1 MFSTGFALWSLV
13 VLFLLLVC
21 GMIPAFVQIRRTA
34 RQAEEFLK
42 IVQLELRP
50 VLINMKELIWNLNRA
65 SEQVTGGMEKVGGT
79 LDAIQEAGQTVRSAN
94 RLIRYAVVP
103 KLITSAAVMTGVRV
117 GLRTLVARLIGRR

>member
-1 MFSTGFALWSLV
+1 MFSTGLALWSLV
-13 VLFLLLVC
+13 VLFLLLVG

-50 VLINMKELIWNLNRA
+50 ALIDMKEVIRNLNRA
-65 SEQVTGGMEKVGGT
+65 SEQVTGGMEKVSGT
-79 LDAIQEAGQTVRSAN
+79 LEAIQEAGQTVRSAN
-94 RLIRYAVVP
+94 RLIQDVVVP
-103 KLITSAAVMTGVRV
+103 KLITSAAVMAGVRV

>member
-1 MFSTGFALWSLV
+1 MFSIEFALWSLV
-13 VLFLLLVC
+13 GLFLLLVC

-50 VLINMKELIWNLNRA
+50 ALIDMKEVIRNLNRA
-65 SEQVTGGMEKVGGT
+65 SEQVTGGMEKVSGT
-79 LDAIQEAGQTVRSAN
+79 LEAIQEAGQTVRSAN

>member
-50 VLINMKELIWNLNRA
+50 ALIDMKEVIRNLNRA
-65 SEQVTGGMEKVGGT
+65 SEQVTGGMEKVSGT
-79 LDAIQEAGQTVRSAN
+79 LDAIAEAGRIVRSAN
-94 RLIRYAVVP
+94 QLIQHSVVP

>member
-21 GMIPAFVQIRRTA
+21 GMVPAFVQIRRTA

-50 VLINMKELIWNLNRA
+50 ALIDMKEVIRNLNRA
-65 SEQVTGGMEKVGGT
+65 SEQVTGGMEKVSGT

>member
-13 VLFLLLVC
+13 VLVLLLVC

-50 VLINMKELIWNLNRA
+50 ALIDMKEVIRNLNRA

-79 LDAIQEAGQTVRSAN
+79 LDAIAEAGRTVRSAN
-94 RLIRYAVVP
+94 QLIRHSVVP
-103 KLITSAAVMTGVRV
+103 KLITGAALLTGVRV
-117 GLRTLVARLIGRR
+117 GLQALVARFIGRR

>member
-50 VLINMKELIWNLNRA
+50 ALIDMKEVIRNLNRA
-65 SEQVTGGMEKVGGT
+65 SEQVTGGMEKVSGT
-79 LDAIQEAGQTVRSAN
+79 LDAIAEAGRTVRSAN
-94 RLIRYAVVP
+94 QLIQHSVVP

-117 GLRTLVARLIGRR
+117 GLRTLAARLIGRR